1 MRVAILSTG
10 AELGGAERS
19 LLTFLKAAQGRLIDA
34 IVLLPREGPLAD
46 ALTKL
51 TVPWEIVPMPTSLL
65 SQSRQGRIRAAMLG
79 QLVYQ
84 SPIYLWRLVR
94 ALRRI
99 KPAVLYT
106 NGIKSNLLGALLR
119 PWLRLGVVWHLRDVW
134 GGKIAGF
141 FADRGTDCVIA
152 NSGASAQAL
161 QTFMA
166 QPEKVFIIYNAVD
179 LEEFSPGGLAADCG
193 PGNRFAPKVGLIAAF
208 ARLKGQLLF
217 LEAARRIRAEFPGVG
232 FFLVGGAIYDT
243 VGEQGY
249 EAEVRRL
256 AEAQGLGD
264 SVVFTGFQ
272 KEVAPWYRAM
282 DIVVNCSIRPE
293 SFGRTLLE
301 AMACGKAVVGPNAG
315 GIPEFVQPG
324 KTGLL
329 YEMGNADALAEA
341 VLSLLREPA
350 WRQNLGTA
358 GHEAAVRRFAPQ
370 PHAQAIS
377 RILLE
382 GSLGVLTRGIC

>member
-1 MRVAILSTG
+1 MRVAILSTA

-19 LLTFLKAAQGRLIDA
+19 LLTFLKTAQGRMIDA

-46 ALTKL
+46 ALTTL
-51 TVPWEIVPMPTSLL
+51 TVPWEIVPMPASLL
-65 SQSRQGRIRAAMLG
+65 SQSRQGRIQAAMLG

-84 SPIYLWRLVR
+84 SPIYLWHLVK

-141 FADRGTDCVIA
+141 LADRGTDCVIA

-179 LEEFSPGGLAADCG
+179 LEEFSPGGPQPDCG
-193 PGNRFAPKVGLIAAF
+193 PGSRFAPKVGLIAAF

-217 LEAARRIRAEFPGVG
+217 LEAARRIRAEFPGAG

-243 VGEQGY
+243 VGDTGY
-249 EAEVRRL
+249 EAEVRQL
-256 AEAQGLGD
+256 AGAQGLGD

-282 DIVVNCSIRPE
+282 DVVVNASIRPE
-293 SFGRTLLE
+293 AFGRTLLE

-329 YEMGNADALAEA
+329 YEMGNAGALAEA

-350 WRQNLGTA
+350 WRQILGAA
-358 GHEAAVRRFAPQ
+358 GREAAVRRFAPQ
-370 PHAQAIS
+370 PQAQAIS

-382 GSLGVLTRGIC
+382 GSLGVLTRGIF